1 MLNIKPVKLLP
12 IREQAASSLREAIIN
27 QSIQPGEVLPLEATA
42 KALGISVTPVR
53 EAFQILA
60 RDGLIELAQ
69 NRGAVVLGMTVKN
82 IREHYQIRAALE
94 AEACRL
100 VCEKNTDIEAVRNC
114 MIHSGEALSRGDSEG
129 YSEYNQSFHYNIWL
143 ASGNDRLLTMLGEL
157 WNGLS
162 MGLKTTKSQYAQKS
176 QQEHEN
182 IFAKLEAR
190 DSHGAAQAMHYHIT
204 RSMNDILTRYLK

>member
-1 MLNIKPVKLLP
+1 MLNLRPVKLMP
-12 IREQAASSLREAIIN
+12 VREQAAASLREAIIN
-27 QSIQPGEVLPLEATA
+27 QDIQQGTVLPLDATA

-69 NRGAVVLGMTVKN
+69 NRGAVVLGMSAKN
-82 IREHYQIRAALE
+82 IREHYEIRAALE

-100 VCEKNTDIEAVRNC
+100 VCQRQADLQEIRNC
-114 MIHSGEALSRGDSEG
+114 LEHSGSALSRDYDGQ

-143 ASGNDRLLTMLGEL
+143 ASGNSRLQNMLGEL

-162 MGLKTTKSQYAQKS
+162 MGLRTTRSQYARNS
-176 QQEHEN
+176 QAEHEA
-182 IFAKLEAR
+182 IFERLRVYDGEG
-190 DSHGAAQAMHYHIT
+190 SAQAMHTHIT
-204 RSMNDILTRYLK
+204 RSMNDILTRYE